1 MLALALLVLL
11 AYRNSVTGGLHFDDT
26 GVMLKD
32 PYITGPGFGW
42 EIFRLEQT
50 RPLTYL
56 TFHWNHLAHGANPW
70 GYHVVNVLLHGGNSI
85 LVLLIALH
93 SLPAPAAFFAA
104 SLFAV
109 HPLSTEAVNYVFQR
123 ATLLA
128 ACFALLSFL
137 LFLRHR
143 YAWSV
148 AVFGLSL
155 LAKEETMALPAFVLL
170 YDLASRG
177 KRPLR
182 PGYHMALFALSGLAI
197 ARLVYALQVVPVT
210 RPGIG
215 LNVAGISPVTYLLT
229 QARVVWKYLGLF
241 AVPVDLN
248 LDHDVE
254 LSRSLISP
262 WSTLPAALG
271 LAAVIATLAWLTWR
285 RNLLSNSRTTK
296 AGGSFLC
303 IMRRPPASVR
313 LPALW
318 ALGFFVLLAPS
329 SSVIPVIDLMFEHR
343 TYFPLACA
351 VIAAAWVWGRLPHRV
366 FAWTG
371 AALLAAALA
380 GTIVRN
386 RAWHDEESLW
396 TATVEK
402 SPRKVRAYMN
412 LSMVYR
418 DKQPARSRP
427 LLEQVLLLDPNNA
440 DAHSLLGDILNRL
453 NEPGSALPHLQRAMA
468 LRGETAGE
476 WNNIGT
482 AHARLGQ
489 LEEAVQDYRRA
500 LELQPCLQAPRL
512 NLTSTLAT
520 LGDRAQA
527 RVEGLV
533 PPGCPYTPDDAREL
547 EDYRRTL

>member
-11 AYRNSVTGGLHFDDT
+11 AYGNSVTGGLHFDDT

-182 PGYHMALFALSGLAI
+182 PGYHMALFVLSGLAI

-241 AVPVDLN
+241 AVPLDLN

-254 LSRSLISP
+254 LSRSLLSP
-262 WSTLPAALG
+262 WSTFPAALA

-285 RNLLSNSRTTK
+285 RN
-296 AGGSFLC
+296 
-303 IMRRPPASVR
+303 

-371 AALLAAALA
+371 AALLVAALA

-402 SPRKVRAYMN
+402 SPRKVRAYLN
-412 LSMVYR
+412 LSMVYSE
-418 DKQPARSRP
+418 KQPARSRE
-427 LLEQVLLLDPNNA
+427 LLERVLLLDPNNA

-453 NEPGSALPHLQRAMA
+453 NEPGPALPHLQRAMA
-468 LRGETAGE
+468 LQGETAGE

-520 LGDRAQA
+520 LGQREQA
-527 RVEGLV
+527 RLVGLV
-533 PPGCPYTPDDAREL
+533 PPGCRYTPEDAREL
-547 EDYRRTL
+547 DDYRRTL